1 MGFTGWFKDPAMVK
15 MLWMVIPIQLAVLVW
30 GLRQTALEGKS
41 YGGQLGAGTLMSI
54 IGGAILILSAYLY
67 VVVFPNY
74 YNELREM
81 QIQFLQNQGSSP
93 AEIDAAVATIKA
105 EQTPT
110 VQALFQF
117 VSTVVLGFFASLIL
131 AAFIRKKAAPAA

>member
-93 AEIDAAVATIKA
+93 GEIDAAVETIKA